1 MLIKL
6 TEQQQH
12 ELRRELNPEFACNLK
27 TGAELE
33 TDDFWDLE
41 WYFIIP
47 SENGESLIK
56 TTCEIEYPVSVQV
69 YYMEQWWEIDVISA
83 EFARKILNQMF
94 I

>member
-12 ELRRELNPEFACNLK
+12 ELRHKLVPEFACNLK

-41 WYFIIP
+41 WYFVIP
-47 SENGESLIK
+47 PEDGEGFIK

-69 YYMEQWWEIDVISA
+69 YYMVQWWEIDVITA
-83 EFARKILNQMF
+83 KFAKEILNNMF